1 MCISCPNTKNKT
13 RHVPATGESTGLR
26 WALLLWYVLPLH
38 ECLFCLYTLLQ
49 RTGHGVPVHRSR
61 HKEDPAKRGSDS
73 LLEAKIKEQI
83 SKPRSLTNRAQ
94 SLDLTFSLS
103 RISEQSSRLP
113 PPSPTASATDTGATS
128 SPTSGSAPSFPSV
141 YGPPS
146 SLNPVIGAH
155 RLPQQTDATVEDE
168 VARVISNLRL

>member
-1 MCISCPNTKNKT
+1 MRC
-13 RHVPATGESTGLR
+13 
-26 WALLLWYVLPLH
+26 ALGMVENIGRLWDHHLWYAHIYSILRRRNGS
-38 ECLFCLYTLLQ
+38 FRLQ

-61 HKEDPAKRGSDS
+61 HREDPVKRGSDS

-83 SKPRSLTNRAQ
+83 TKPRSLTNRAQ
-94 SLDLTFSLS
+94 SLDLTFSFS
-103 RISEQSSRLP
+103 RISDQSSRLP
-113 PPSPTASATDTGATS
+113 PPPSPTGSTTDTCATS

-155 RLPQQTDATVEDE
+155 RHAQPTDLSSTDE
-168 VARVISNLRL
+168 VTRVINNLRL

>member
-1 MCISCPNTKNKT
+1 MKNKMN
-13 RHVPATGESTGLR
+13 VLASGGSTGLR
-26 WALLLWYVLPLH
+26 WDLLQWYVS
-38 ECLFCLYTLLQ
+38 LLMSASVAYAHCRQ

-61 HKEDPAKRGSDS
+61 HREDPVKRGSDS
-73 LLEAKIKEQI
+73 LLEAKLKEQI

-113 PPSPTASATDTGATS
+113 PPSPTASTTDTGATS

-155 RLPQQTDATVEDE
+155 RQPQQTDTVDDE